1 MLTAIFGLLGV
12 VIGGLITASS
22 TYMVEERRAR
32 REETKERR
40 ERVMELKR
48 AARLVD
54 EDIQWALSA
63 VTLTINSKRWTQ
75 EPLQLKT
82 WQEYRGLFAS
92 ETTLGNWRILK
103 AAARVMLTYN
113 FTLTKLSEVSK
124 WEIDK
129 VDLDFLEGEKTTLQK
144 ARDALKPFVDLRAE

>member
-1 MLTAIFGLLGV
+1 M
-12 VIGGLITASS
+12 
-22 TYMVEERRAR
+22 
-32 REETKERR
+32 
-40 ERVMELKR
+40 
-48 AARLVD
+48 
-54 EDIQWALSA
+54 
-63 VTLTINSKRWTQ
+63 TLTINSKRWTQ